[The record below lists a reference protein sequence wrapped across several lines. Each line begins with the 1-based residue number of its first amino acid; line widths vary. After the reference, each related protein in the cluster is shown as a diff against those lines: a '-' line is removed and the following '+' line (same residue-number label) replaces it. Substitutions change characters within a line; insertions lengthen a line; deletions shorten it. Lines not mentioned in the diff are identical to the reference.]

1 MEGPGAAY
9 LRRPQDPEMNIR
21 FCLPA
26 LAAMLLSACTNHV
39 TGQKD
44 SAALLTNRDS
54 VSYGMGTDV
63 GHNLKES
70 MRNARLDSLNIEAF
84 FAGVRDGFDSTEKIT
99 TDKVRTMV
107 QAYMVEA
114 QKRMMAEQMAEAEAN
129 LRAGEAWLTEN
140 GKKPGVVTTASG
152 LQYEVLQ
159 AGTGPKPTAND
170 AVKVH
175 YRGMLTNGTEFE
187 SSYKQGQPY
196 TTRVTQ
202 VIPGWAE
209 ALQLMPAGSRWKIFV
224 PPSLAYGAQS
234 NGPIP
239 ANSTLVF
246 ELELLE
252 IVK

>member
-1 MEGPGAAY
+1 
-9 LRRPQDPEMNIR
+9 MNIR

-84 FAGVRDGFDSTEKIT
+84 FAGIRDGFDSTEKIT

-140 GKKPGVVTTASG
+140 GKKPGVITTASG

-159 AGTGPKPTAND
+159 AGKGPKPTLAD
-170 AVKVH
+170 QVKVN
-175 YRGMLTNGTEFE
+175 YRGTLINGNEFD
-187 SSYKQGQPY
+187 SSYKKGQPM
-196 TTRVTQ
+196 VTSLNG
-202 VIPGWAE
+202 VIAGWTE
-209 ALQLMPAGSRWKIFV
+209 ALQLMPVGSRWKLYI
-224 PPSLAYGAQS
+224 PAGLGWGAQS
-234 NGPIP
+234 PGPEIP
-239 ANSTLVF
+239 ANSVTIF
-246 ELELLE
+246 EVELLE